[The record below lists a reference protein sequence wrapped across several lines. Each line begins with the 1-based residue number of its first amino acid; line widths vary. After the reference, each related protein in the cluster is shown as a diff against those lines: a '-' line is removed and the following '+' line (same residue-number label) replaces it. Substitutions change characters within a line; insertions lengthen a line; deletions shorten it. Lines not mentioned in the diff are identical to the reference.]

1 MKSLNISDR
10 VRQSVIYRK
19 NFMRQKRPQ
28 NDTCLSN
35 DFEIKNKI
43 REYYLNILERE
54 PDEEGL
60 NNYFNEIRSGLL
72 AIQDLPNILR
82 SSKEF
87 KILQELKKGY
97 TTTKEGFNLFLDPDD
112 VHISR
117 IIALTGTYEPVET
130 EFLKKIVKTGM
141 NVVDIGAN
149 IGFYTVLFSNLV
161 GLQGKVTAF
170 EPSPRSFHILEKN
183 LQNCSNNVTIINK
196 AVSDHTG
203 RDKFYLSKENAGDN
217 RFSGSVILD
226 TDWNRESVEVDVVRL
241 DNYFQDEYVDLIKID
256 AQGAEMKIL
265 NGGMETINNSTN
277 LKIIVEFWP
286 IGLLA
291 QGTRGEDFL
300 LKLKRLGFEIYE
312 LDKGQKKATVEELCS
327 KYKGTS
333 YANLYCVKS

>member
-1 MKSLNISDR
+1 
-10 VRQSVIYRK
+10 
-19 NFMRQKRPQ
+19 MRQKRPQ

-60 NNYFNEIRSGLL
+60 NNYFNEISSGLL

-87 KILQELKKGY
+87 KTLQKLKKGY
-97 TTTKEGFNLFLDPDD
+97 TTTKEGFDLFLDPDD

-149 IGFYTVLFSNLV
+149 IGFFTVLFSRLV
-161 GLQGKVTAF
+161 GLHGKVIAF

-183 LQNCSNNVTIINK
+183 LQNCSSNVTILNK
-196 AVSDHTG
+196 AISDYTG
-203 RDKFYLSKENAGDN
+203 VEKFYLSQENFGDN
-217 RFSGSVILD
+217 RFSGSQILNTDDYRDSIETGVI
-226 TDWNRESVEVDVVRL
+226 RL
-241 DNYFQDEYVDLIKID
+241 DDYFQNDSVDLLKID

-265 NGGMETINNSTN
+265 KGGRKTIDRNAN
-277 LKIIVEFWP
+277 LKILIEFWP
-286 IGLLA
+286 IGLMA
-291 QGTRGEDFL
+291 QGTSGKDFL
-300 LKLKRLGFEIYE
+300 HSLKNLGFEIYE
-312 LDKGQKKATVEELCS
+312 LDNEPKKISIDELCA
-327 KYKGTS
+327 KYTGLSHT
-333 YANLYCVKS
+333 NLYCVKK